1 MVLVVA
7 RDYNQYAD
15 YLTENGYSRDEYK
28 LAIGIISILGYDWD
42 TLEITV
48 LDAGAPVMQ
57 NHKFREM
64 LKYVREKP

>member
-15 YLTENGYSRDEYK
+15 YLAENGYSKDEYK
-28 LAIGIISILGYDWD
+28 LVRGLNSILGYEWD

-48 LDAGAPVMQ
+48 LDAGAPIMI
-57 NHKFREM
+57 NHKFKEM